1 MQALQGHGWSDTL
14 RRIIP
19 IPSLDPFLLILI
31 ATVTLASLLPAH
43 GALVQPLEL
52 ATQFA
57 IALLFFLHG
66 AKLSREAIMQGIG
79 NWRLHMLVL
88 ASTYALFPAI
98 GLVLTLLESGWAAP
112 QFATGLLFLSIL
124 PSTVQSSI
132 AFTAMARG
140 NVAAAVC
147 SASLSNLV
155 GILATPLLLGLFGHF
170 AGHLAGHGV
179 GASWGAV
186 RTIVFQLLVPFVA
199 GHLLRPWIGGF
210 VQRNKAILG
219 PVDRSSILLVVYTA
233 FSAAVT
239 GGIWHRIGPG
249 DMIVLLGNCAA
260 MLALVMG
267 ANFAV
272 ARLVGLPREDA
283 IVLLF
288 CGSKKSLVSGVP
300 MAGALFPAAQVGQIV
315 LPLMLFHQLQLFV
328 CAILAGYLRQQ
339 GDALEQAGSA
349 EAPAHAAIPRDAD
362 EAMQV
367 AASLGLTIP
376 ADCLPGVAA
385 NLALLDHHAGIFRGR
400 PTS

>member
-1 MQALQGHGWSDTL
+1 MRAWQAHNWSEIL

-19 IPSLDPFLLILI
+19 IPSLDPFLLFLV
-31 ATVTLASLLPAH
+31 ATVTLASLFPAR
-43 GALVQPLEL
+43 GAATHVFEI

-66 AKLSREAIMQGIG
+66 AKLSREAIVQGIG
-79 NWRLHMLVL
+79 NWRLHALVL
-88 ASTYALFPAI
+88 ASTYGLFPAI
-98 GLVLTLLESGWAAP
+98 GLLLTTVEAGWASP
-112 QFATGLLFLSIL
+112 QFASGLLFLSLL

-155 GILATPLLLGLFGHF
+155 GIFATPLLLALFGHF
-170 AGHLAGHGV
+170 AGHITGQGV
-179 GASWGAV
+179 GASWGAI
-186 RTIVFQLLVPFVA
+186 RTIVVQLLLPFIA
-199 GHLLRPWIGGF
+199 GHLLRPLIGGF

-233 FSAAVT
+233 FSAAVV
-239 GGIWHRIGPG
+239 GGIWHHIGLG
-249 DMIVLLGNCAA
+249 DMAVLLGNCAA
-260 MLALVMG
+260 MLVLVMG
-267 ANFAV
+267 ANVAV
-272 ARLVGLPREDA
+272 ARLMHLPREDA

-328 CAILAGYLRQQ
+328 CAILAGHLAKD
-339 GDALEQAGSA
+339 GKPEEQR
-349 EAPAHAAIPRDAD
+349 HAAMPRDAED
-362 EAMQV
+362 AVRV
-367 AASLGLTIP
+367 ARSLGLTIP
-376 ADCLPGVAA
+376 ADCLPGVAD
-385 NLALLDHHAGIFRGR
+385 NLALLHHHAGIFQ
-400 PTS
+400 SAAE